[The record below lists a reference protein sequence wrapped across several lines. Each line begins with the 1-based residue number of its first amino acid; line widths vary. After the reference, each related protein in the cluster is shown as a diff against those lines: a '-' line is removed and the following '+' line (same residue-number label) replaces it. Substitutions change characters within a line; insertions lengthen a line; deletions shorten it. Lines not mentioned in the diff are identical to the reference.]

1 MAASYDVMTAFK
13 TGSGV
18 SGSVSHDVIVT
29 TLCALT
35 LIWLTW
41 AVFGI
46 GTRFLD
52 NQMTRSQA
60 GWYVIRSVVLACLVV
75 FSLLQ

>member
-1 MAASYDVMTAFK
+1 MAAAPEVISAFES
-13 TGSGV
+13 GSGV

-29 TLCALT
+29 TLCAIT

-41 AVFGI
+41 AVLGI
-46 GTRFLD
+46 GTRFLENKISGKD
-52 NQMTRSQA
+52 AAS
-60 GWYVIRSVVLACLVV
+60 YVIRSVVLACLVV